1 MSINPSRVW
10 LKREIEAFSASL
22 PKGSRVLDAGA
33 GNQIYKSAFADHVY
47 EAADFEKVD
56 KEYAKSTYV
65 CDLGEI
71 PVPDAFFDAIVFSQ
85 VMEHLANPAYV
96 LRELN
101 RVSKPGARMFF
112 SAPLVYEEHE
122 KPFDFFRYT
131 QFGVR
136 ALFEGAGFR
145 VERLFW
151 LEGYM
156 GSLNY
161 LFKRMLR
168 HWPRNPRALGGGA
181 AAWILVLLLMGLT
194 PVLKIL
200 VYLTARCDIRHRY
213 QDTGF
218 PLNYGAI
225 VVKE

>member
-1 MSINPSRVW
+1 MSTNPSRVW
-10 LKREIEAFSASL
+10 LKREIETFSASL

-33 GNQIYKSAFADHVY
+33 GNQIYKPIFADHLY
-47 EAADFEKVD
+47 ETADFEKVD
-56 KEYAKSTYV
+56 KEYVKSTYV
-65 CDLGEI
+65 CDLGDI
-71 PVPDAFFDAIVFSQ
+71 PVPDAYFDAVLFSQ
-85 VMEHLANPAYV
+85 VMEHLPNPGAV
-96 LRELN
+96 LKEFN
-101 RVSKPGARMFF
+101 RILKPGARLFY
-112 SAPLVYEEHE
+112 SAPLLYEEHE
-122 KPFDFFRYT
+122 KPYDFFRYT

-136 ALFEGAGFR
+136 FLFEGAGFK

-168 HWPRNPRALGGGA
+168 HWPRSPRALGGGL
-181 AAWILVLLLMGLT
+181 AAWILVFLLMTLR
-194 PVLKIL
+194 PILKVL
-200 VYLTARCDIRHRY
+200 VYLTAWCDIRHRY

-225 VVKE
+225 VIKE